1 MFKQGLLTTLVT
13 LLFAMSPAM
22 ADHHKE
28 DNDGHKGEEH
38 PAHEMGE
45 EVTSK
50 DYKKEK
56 DVSEEYKENVEE
68 AKDAKGTKHPAHDM
82 GEGEEMLDKR
92 GVE

>member
-1 MFKQGLLTTLVT
+1 MFKQGMLTFLVT
-13 LLFAMSPAM
+13 LLFAMTPAM
-22 ADHHKE
+22 AEHHDK
-28 DNDGHKGEEH
+28 DSHKGEEH

-50 DYKKEK
+50 NYTKDK
-56 DVSEEYKENVEE
+56 DVSEEYKENLEE
-68 AKDAKGTKHPAHDM
+68 AKESKGTEHPAHDM